1 MEALLIIVVVLQ
13 ALSLAGVAVGVVE
26 VKHYL
31 EKVNERDA
39 MAAQAIQLT
48 AEEREKFYDADQAYT
63 QQLRSAI
70 AGLNAFMTGTEVND
84 ANVDRQDS

>member
-13 ALSLAGVAVGVVE
+13 ALSLAGVAVGVIE

-31 EKVNERDA
+31 EKVDERDRLA
-39 MAAQAIQLT
+39 TQAIQLSK
-48 AEEREKFYDADQAYT
+48 AEEEKFYSADQAYT
-63 QQLRSAI
+63 QQLQNAI

-84 ANVDRQDS
+84 ANVERQDQ